1 MNMKRILGPT
11 GRLLVGA
18 VFICLLISQSVAA
31 SQLPSNLPDLQ
42 KGLKESQCGPFNQD
56 HREWGIMQP
65 YASNLKL
72 DVMPSKEK
80 IDLNESDSSEQ
91 ISDLSAMNTA
101 RERDIVYDG
110 EQYKDSDAQSQANSL
125 DIAVTGQEKTKKSFP
140 NENWDDSYI
149 DQIVDSALST
159 SMENEGKNGKPARI
173 SPPSKPLGNNLNI
186 DVSGVSVRAINTVQG
201 GSAVATSNIII
212 KPVQVIICPSEV
224 AEKLR

>member
-1 MNMKRILGPT
+1 MEKILGPT

-18 VFICLLISQSVAA
+18 VFICLLISQSACAA
-31 SQLPSNLPDLQ
+31 QSPSNLPDLR
-42 KGLKESQCGPFNQD
+42 KGLKESQYGPFNQD

-65 YASNLKL
+65 YASGFRP

-80 IDLNESDSSEQ
+80 IALNESASSEQ
-91 ISDLSAMNTA
+91 ISELTAMNTA
-101 RERDIVYDG
+101 RERDIIYNG
-110 EQYKDSDAQSQANSL
+110 EQYKDSETQSPANSL
-125 DIAVTGQEKTKKSFP
+125 DIAVTGQDETKNFNA

-149 DQIVDSALST
+149 DQIVDSALNT
-159 SMENEGKNGKPARI
+159 GMENGGKNGQPARI
-173 SPPSKPLGNNLNI
+173 SAQSQPLGNNLDI

-212 KPVQVIICPSEV
+212 KPVQIIICPSEV